1 MRQSDYVIEGGRHG
15 KERLSLLSDVFRPT
29 TRRLLARAGLSPGMR
44 CLDVGCGGGDLTLD
58 LARRVG
64 PDGSVLGI
72 DFDATIVALARADA
86 EARNLAF
93 LAADARTI
101 GGLGPFDLVYARF
114 LLTHVPD
121 PDAVLSTMIRLTR
134 PGGSVVVEDID
145 FAGQFSYP
153 ECPAF
158 RRYLTLYSEATR
170 RLGGDP
176 EIGRR
181 LAAMFRTAGMP
192 RASTRVI
199 QLAHERGRGKTLSL
213 VTLRADRAGGRAS
226 GAGDGRGDASADRRT
241 RGVHQPQRHDD
252 RPSAH
257 LPGLGIPARCILT
270 MRTGEDDLA
279 PRLAARPTG
288 R

>member
-1 MRQSDYVIEGGRHG
+1 MQQSDYVIEGGRHG

-72 DFDATIVALARADA
+72 DFDAAIVTLARADA
-86 EARNLAF
+86 EARNIGNVAF

-101 GGLGPFDLVYARF
+101 GDLGPFDLVYARF

-145 FAGQFSYP
+145 FAGQFSHP

-181 LAAMFRTAGMP
+181 LAAMFRTAGLA

-213 VTLRADRAGGRAS
+213 VTLRRIGPAVERAGLATAEEMQALIAELEAFTSRSDTMIG
-226 GAGDGRGDASADRRT
+226 
-241 RGVHQPQRHDD
+241 
-252 RPSAH
+252 
-257 LPGLGIPARCILT
+257 LPRIFQVW
-270 MRTGEDDLA
+270 
-279 PRLAARPTG
+279 AARPD
-288 R
+288 